1 MGYGYQNRDYEII
14 DYKLWHMDDIRH
26 AFRGPSPEC
35 LDKNQYFVCLGAAQ
49 TFGCF
54 CEKPFPT
61 LLSEKLSFDVLNISH
76 AGAGPMFYLQR
87 EKHIQLANNAKFVI
101 LQVMSGRSE
110 SNSIFESK
118 QGRGLL
124 ERRSDKK
131 MLAAEKAYN
140 EFLQTAGSKMII
152 DTLIET
158 RENYVKHMIE
168 LLNMIKV
175 PKVLFWF
182 SERKPEY
189 VASFENARGLF
200 GKYPQFVNKS
210 MIDQFIHLADYYVES
225 VSSEGLPQPL
235 FSRFTG
241 NRVGFKGNNNTDA
254 KAKMFNT
261 YYPSPKMHEHA
272 FSSLVNLCTNLI
284 DNG

>member
-1 MGYGYQNRDYEII
+1 MGYGYQKRDYEIV
-14 DYKLWHMDDIRH
+14 DYQLWQMDGIPYLY
-26 AFRGPSPEC
+26 RGPKPASLES
-35 LDKNQYFVCLGAAQ
+35 DNYFSCLGAAQ

-61 LLSEKLSFDVLNISH
+61 LLSEKLSFDVLNIGH
-76 AGAGPMFYLQR
+76 AGAGPMFYLQS

-131 MLAAEKAYN
+131 MLPAEKAYN
-140 EFLQTAGSKMII
+140 EFLQTAGRKMIT

-158 RENYVKHMIE
+158 RENYVKHMME
-168 LLNMIKV
+168 LLSLIKV
-175 PKVLFWF
+175 PKVLLWF
-182 SERKPEY
+182 SERIPEY
-189 VASFENARGLF
+189 EESYESARGLF
-200 GKYPQFVNKS
+200 GKYPQFVNRG
-210 MIDQFIHLADYYVES
+210 MIDQFIHLADYYVECI
-225 VSSEGLPQPL
+225 SSEGLPQPL

-241 NRVGFKGNNNTDA
+241 KKVGFLGTANADGKPR
-254 KAKMFNT
+254 MFNT
-261 YYPSPKMHEHA
+261 YYPSPEMHERAFHA
-272 FSSLVNLCTNLI
+272 LADICIKLKNQ
-284 DNG
+284 